1 MLPPIQ
7 PVLSSLV
14 LVVDDDEDT
23 RHNLADILELDGYRV
38 ECAGSAR
45 ELLGRERWND
55 VALVLLD
62 RKLPDGSPQELIP
75 RIRQHAPQAAIIV
88 VTGYADIE
96 GAIAEFRS
104 GAADYILKPVHP
116 DALRASI
123 ERVLERRQ
131 VEQRYRWLFENSLDG
146 LLMLNEDGGIVAV
159 NPAACALLGQDEAAL
174 TAGGF
179 GSLQLQTGKVSRPA
193 AWSDFLRE
201 RTNFGECELRRG
213 NGACV
218 DVEYRAVTG
227 FAPGLNLISLHD
239 VTARKEAE
247 ERARQSERLAAIGE
261 TMAALVHE
269 SRNALQRSKA
279 SLEMLLLEIEDR
291 PEAVKLV
298 ARAQKAQ
305 EDLHRLYEEVR
316 QWAAPLNLRREACNL
331 RELWKEV
338 WCLVKQAHPA
348 RDARLVEVVTCQ
360 NLVREVDQFLMSQVF
375 RNVFENALEASPAGS
390 AVTIRCSDAADSD
403 EILIAIRDQGP
414 GLTAEQQQRIFE
426 PFFTTK
432 SKGTGLGMA
441 IAQRVVQS
449 HRSARGHRT
458 RGRPDCQC
466 DLGPAGG
473 LGGGWRAPAGGDPPP
488 APGQHVGS
496 RPATRPLLGPRRSQ
510 PRAAIET
517 SNFQQVPP

>member
-1 MLPPIQ
+1 MPELPPS
-7 PVLSSLV
+7 PAVPGPLV

-23 RHNLADILELDGYRV
+23 RLNLTDILELDGYRV
-38 ECAGSAR
+38 EGAGSAR
-45 ELLGRERWND
+45 ELLSRSHWDD

-75 RIRQHAPQAAIIV
+75 QIQQSAPQAAIIV

-96 GAIAEFRS
+96 GAIAALRS

-123 ERVLERRQ
+123 EDVLDRRRA
-131 VEQRYRWLFENSLDG
+131 EKRYRWLFENTLDG
-146 LLMLNEDGGIVAV
+146 LLMLDDDGGIVAA
-159 NPAACALLGQDEAAL
+159 NPAACALLDRQESAL
-174 TAGGF
+174 LAGRLE
-179 GSLQLQTGKVSRPA
+179 SMQIRTGESSRPA

-201 RTNFGECELRRG
+201 RTNIGECSILRRD
-213 NGACV
+213 GACV

-239 VTARKEAE
+239 VTARKQAE
-247 ERARQSERLAAIGE
+247 ERARQAERLAAIGE

-298 ARAQKAQ
+298 VRAQRAQ

-316 QWAAPLNLRREACNL
+316 QWAAPLNLRRESCNL
-331 RELWKEV
+331 RDLWKEV

-348 RDARLVEVVTCQ
+348 RDARLVEEVTCK
-360 NLVREVDQFLMSQVF
+360 NLVGEVDQFLISQVF
-375 RNVFENALEASPAGS
+375 RNVFENALEVSPAGS
-390 AVTIRCSDAADSD
+390 EVTIQCSDAAGSD

-414 GLTAEQQQRIFE
+414 GLTLEQQRRIFE

-432 SKGTGLGMA
+432 AKGTGLGMA
-441 IAQRVVQS
+441 IAYRIIQS
-449 HRSARGHRT
+449 HRGAIAASSPQGA
-458 RGRPDCQC
+458 QIEIK
-466 DLGPAGG
+466 L
-473 LGGGWRAPAGGDPPP
+473 
-488 APGQHVGS
+488 
-496 RPATRPLLGPRRSQ
+496 PR
-510 PRAAIET
+510 
-517 SNFQQVPP
+517 

>member
-7 PVLSSLV
+7 PVLSPLV

-23 RHNLADILELDGYRV
+23 RLNLSDILELDGYRV
-38 ECAGSAR
+38 EVAGTAR
-45 ELLGRERWND
+45 ELLGRKRWDD

-75 RIRQHAPQAAIIV
+75 QIRQHAPQSAIIV

-96 GAIAEFRS
+96 GAIAALRS
-104 GAADYILKPVHP
+104 GAEDYILKPVNP
-116 DALRASI
+116 DALRAGI
-123 ERVLERRQ
+123 QRVFERQ
-131 VEQRYRWLFENSLDG
+131 QAEQRYRWLFENTLDG
-146 LLMLNEDGGIVAV
+146 LLMLDDDSAIVAA
-159 NPAACALLGQDEAAL
+159 NPAACALLARKESAL
-174 TAGGF
+174 LAGRLE
-179 GSLQLQTGKVSRPA
+179 SLQIQVAGASRPA
-193 AWSDFLRE
+193 IWSDFLRE
-201 RTNFGECELRRG
+201 RTNIGECALVRG
-213 NGACV
+213 DGTCV

-227 FAPGLNLISLHD
+227 FAPGLHLISLHD
-239 VTARKEAE
+239 VTARKQAE

-348 RDARLVEVVTCQ
+348 RDARLVEEITCQ
-360 NLVREVDQFLMSQVF
+360 NLVSEVDQFLMSQVF

-390 AVTIRCSDAADSD
+390 AVTIRCSDAAGSD
-403 EILIAIRDQGP
+403 EILIAIRDQGS
-414 GLTAEQQQRIFE
+414 GLTAEQQHRICE

-432 SKGTGLGMA
+432 AKGTGLGMA
-441 IAQRVVQS
+441 IAHRIVQS
-449 HRSARGHRT
+449 HRGAIAASSPQGA
-458 RGRPDCQC
+458 QIEIK
-466 DLGPAGG
+466 L
-473 LGGGWRAPAGGDPPP
+473 
-488 APGQHVGS
+488 
-496 RPATRPLLGPRRSQ
+496 PR
-510 PRAAIET
+510 
-517 SNFQQVPP
+517 